1 MSLTLN
7 AGSES
12 TSMTSAGTADVFS
25 AYQRSVTSTF
35 GCHGRGR
42 CSCADGRGCDT
53 EASAYLLL
61 EYVGQ

>member
-1 MSLTLN
+1 
-7 AGSES
+7 
-12 TSMTSAGTADVFS
+12 MTPTVSPEVFT

-42 CSCADGRGCDT
+42 CSCAGGRGCDT
-53 EASAYLLL
+53 EAWAYLLL